1 MLKYKEHSMLTTQ
14 QVRDKFTSYFES
26 NGHEKLESSPL
37 IPQNDPTLLFANA
50 GMNQFKDYFVG
61 KAIPANKRAVTIQ
74 KVVRAGG
81 KHNDLDNVGFT
92 ARHHTFFEM
101 LGNFSFGD
109 YFKNDA
115 IKMAWNFL
123 TVELN
128 IPKEKLYITV
138 HDSDEDARKIWHE
151 QEGVPLERIFYMG
164 DKDNFWEMGD
174 TGPCGPCSEIFFDH
188 GEQFSD
194 GADTSS
200 CILNDEGRYVEVWNL
215 VFMQY
220 EKFKDNNGEV
230 QRRDLPKPSVD
241 TGAGL
246 ERLTACLQGVY
257 WNYDI
262 DGFNEIRSE
271 IEKISGK
278 KYSDPNS
285 VSSIRI
291 VSDHIRAATMLITDG
306 VMPSNEGRG
315 YVLRRIIRRAIRHLN
330 ELGLTEI
337 SFYKLVPAVFEN
349 LGKEYP
355 QNQANSELAVKL
367 LTLEEEKFRQTLKTG
382 LDLLNKEIKKLKP
395 EASLPGKIAFKL
407 YDTFGFPLDLT
418 QVILEEKN
426 FKLDSDGFEIAMKKQ
441 KENSKASS
449 KFEIKED
456 NLKDFYQIK
465 EKYGETK
472 FLGYHN
478 LKSKSS
484 LVAIEDQGDY
494 TALVFKSTPF
504 YAEGGGQVGDIGH
517 VLDGN
522 GNILANVVDTQKP
535 VDGLFVH
542 YCAEVNIAALNTGE
556 EYELSVNK
564 ANRELIMRNHSAT
577 HLLQS
582 ALIEVLGNHVKQAGS
597 RVSAESLRF
606 DFTHPEA
613 LKKEEI
619 TKVEKLV
626 NQKIGE
632 SLKVESNIMSKDEAT
647 NKGAM
652 ALFGEKYGDSV
663 RVLEMGDFSLEL
675 CGGTHVENTKDIGLF
690 TITVETSLSSGVR
703 RIEALSSTQAF
714 GHLSKRSN
722 TLSKIERMFSVNSE
736 MLNEKLESLQQD
748 IKNKNKEIQKLKDQM
763 QAHAAKNMF
772 GDVQKLENGL
782 GFICANLKEGSAKD
796 FRSISDKFIDQDKE
810 NVLFLYLVADGKIS
824 YLLRTDK
831 KNKTINC
838 SNILKAT
845 QECVTG
851 RGGGKPDM
859 GQGSGDAANT
869 EQFIEKIITEL
880 KGL

>member
-1 MLKYKEHSMLTTQ
+1 MLTTQ

-26 NGHEKLESSPL
+26 KGHEKLESSPL

-61 KAIPANKRAVTIQ
+61 KAIPENKRAVTIQ

-109 YFKNDA
+109 YFKEEA

-123 TVELN
+123 TVELK
-128 IPKEKLYITV
+128 IPKDKLYVTV
-138 HDSDEDARKIWHE
+138 HDSDEEARKIWNE
-151 QEGVPLERIFYMG
+151 QEGVPLDRIFYMG

-174 TGPCGPCSEIFFDH
+174 TGPCGPCSEIFYDH
-188 GEQFSD
+188 GEEFSD

-200 CILNDEGRYVEVWNL
+200 CILHDEGRYVEVWNL

-220 EKFKDNNGEV
+220 EKFKDENGKV
-230 QRRDLPKPSVD
+230 TRQNLPKPSVD

-262 DGFNEIRSE
+262 DGFNSIKSE
-271 IEKISGK
+271 IENLSGK
-278 KYSDPNS
+278 KYTDPKA

-315 YVLRRIIRRAIRHLN
+315 YVLRRIIRRAVRHLN
-330 ELGLTEI
+330 ELGLSEI
-337 SFYKLVPAVFEN
+337 SFYKLVPSVFAD

-355 QNQANSELAVKL
+355 QNKANSELAIKL

-395 EASLPGKIAFKL
+395 GTSLSGKIAFKL

-418 QVILEEKN
+418 QVILEEQN
-426 FKLDSDGFEIAMKKQ
+426 FKLDTAGFEDSMKKQ
-441 KENSKASS
+441 KENSKATS
-449 KFEIKED
+449 KFELKED

-465 EKYGETK
+465 EKHGDTK

-484 LVAIEDQGDY
+484 LVAIEKQDDY
-494 TALVFKSTPF
+494 IALVFDSTPF
-504 YAEGGGQVGDIGH
+504 YAESGGQVGDIGTI
-517 VLDGN
+517 LDGN
-522 GNILANVVDTQKP
+522 GNVLATVIDTQKP

-542 YCAEVNIAALNTGE
+542 YCSEADLTALTVNE
-556 EYELSVNK
+556 EYELAVNK
-564 ANRELIMRNHSAT
+564 GNRDLIMRNHSAT

-582 ALIEVLGNHVKQAGS
+582 ALIEVLGKHVKQAGS
-597 RVSAESLRF
+597 RVSSDSLRF
-606 DFTHPEA
+606 DFTHSEA
-613 LKKEEI
+613 LKKDEI
-619 TKVEKLV
+619 AKVEMLV

-632 SLKVESNIMSKDEAT
+632 SLSVQSNIMTKDEAT
-647 NKGAM
+647 SRGAM

-663 RVLEMGDFSLEL
+663 RVLEMGNFSIEL

-690 TITVETSLSSGVR
+690 TITIETSLSSGVR
-703 RIEALSSTQAF
+703 RIEALTSTQAF
-714 GHLSKRSN
+714 THLSTRSS

-736 MLNEKLESLQQD
+736 MLNEKLENLQQD
-748 IKNKNKEIQKLKDQM
+748 LKNKNKEIQKLKDQM
-763 QAHAAKNMF
+763 QAHAAKDMF
-772 GDVQKLENGL
+772 SDIKKLDNGI
-782 GFICANLKEGSAKD
+782 GIVCANLKEGSPKD
-796 FRSISDKFIDQDKE
+796 FRNISDKFIDQDKD
-810 NVLFLYLVADGKIS
+810 NVLFLYLIADGKIS

-831 KNKTINC
+831 KNKNINC
-838 SNILKAT
+838 SSILKST
-845 QECVTG
+845 QECVSG

-859 GQGSGDAANT
+859 GQGSGNSEDAT
-869 EQFIEKIITEL
+869 LFIEKITTEL

>member
-1 MLKYKEHSMLTTQ
+1 MLTTQ

-61 KAIPANKRAVTIQ
+61 KAIPENKRAVTIQ

-109 YFKNDA
+109 YFKHEA
-115 IKMAWNFL
+115 IKMAWKFL
-123 TVELN
+123 TVELK

-151 QEGVPLERIFYMG
+151 QEGVPLDRIFYMG

-271 IEKISGK
+271 IERISGK

-315 YVLRRIIRRAIRHLN
+315 YVLRRIIRRAVRHLN

-395 EASLPGKIAFKL
+395 EASLPGKVAFKL

-426 FKLDSDGFEIAMKKQ
+426 FKLDSAGFEVAMKKQ

-494 TALVFKSTPF
+494 TALVFESTPF

-522 GNILANVVDTQKP
+522 GKVLANVIDTQKP

-542 YCAEVNIAALNTGE
+542 YCSEVNIAALKTGK
-556 EYELSVNK
+556 EYQLSVNK

-632 SLKVESNIMSKDEAT
+632 SLNVESNIMTKDEAT

-736 MLNEKLESLQQD
+736 MLNEKLEALQQD

-763 QAHAAKNMF
+763 QAHAAKDMF
-772 GDVQKLENGL
+772 GDVQKLDNGL
-782 GFICANLKEGSAKD
+782 GIICANLKDGSAKD

-810 NVLFLYLVADGKIS
+810 NVLFLYLIADGKIS

-831 KNKTINC
+831 KNKNINC

-859 GQGSGDAANT
+859 GQGSGDATNT

-880 KGL
+880 KGI